1 MSSMMRIG
9 DELPLIKNQLGD
21 RGLAR
26 HGLRR
31 RTMRRRLLE
40 DSDALHRKNKF
51 FDDAGANSQYHLML
65 YLLNLKNVHY
75 ILNKFN
81 ILLNLNA
88 TFDLFLYQLMIKV
101 YLMMKYIL
109 MTRVELMVE
118 EFNQKLRQERFR
130 KNLQESNDLTK

>member
-1 MSSMMRIG
+1 
-9 DELPLIKNQLGD
+9 
-21 RGLAR
+21 
-26 HGLRR
+26 
-31 RTMRRRLLE
+31 
-40 DSDALHRKNKF
+40 
-51 FDDAGANSQYHLML
+51 ML